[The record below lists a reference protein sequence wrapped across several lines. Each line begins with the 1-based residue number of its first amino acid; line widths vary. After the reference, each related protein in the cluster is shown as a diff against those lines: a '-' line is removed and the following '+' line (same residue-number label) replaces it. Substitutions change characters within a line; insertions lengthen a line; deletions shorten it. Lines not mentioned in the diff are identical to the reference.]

1 MLKIAI
7 FLDRFSGHLFHDIEL
22 FIVAFEKMV
31 NNYGWTSS
39 LIHFIKN
46 DKIKNKFFEENIIN
60 INNYLCEKLFD
71 SKEIKIVD
79 IIDYETEDYQII
91 INRKKLKNSIN
102 KTFICSIINFPK
114 LLWKN
119 KILQDFSTP
128 DKTILYS
135 IRQNTTRKLT
145 NN

>member
-46 DKIKNKFFEENIIN
+46 DKIKNQTAFYHNCNNIVRHF
-60 INNYLCEKLFD
+60 LALFR
-71 SKEIKIVD
+71 S
-79 IIDYETEDYQII
+79 Y
-91 INRKKLKNSIN
+91 
-102 KTFICSIINFPK
+102 
-114 LLWKN
+114 
-119 KILQDFSTP
+119 
-128 DKTILYS
+128 
-135 IRQNTTRKLT
+135 
-145 NN
+145 